1 MALPSPDE
9 VKTWGGKVIVDRSGL
24 PIGTVTQVYTDDD
37 TGLPE
42 WATIRLGE
50 ATIFLPLLG
59 AVEQDGQVRVTVRRD
74 DVAKAPAVLD
84 RDHISPDEEVRL
96 YRYYGIPYTPR
107 PSGNVLPTG
116 EGPHRGPGAAA
127 AVERFATARP
137 VRVALAA
144 LAGAAAAP
152 RPPSRCSACAAD
164 AHAGRPGPRRSSTG
178 AAFNTPAAREAKAA
192 GQGGTAGGGS
202 RVSRGRDRSGPGRP
216 LGDVEAMTAAD
227 RSLVRLRGSRT
238 TGGRA
243 TGRRRPRALRTLRGC
258 S

>member
-1 MALPSPDE
+1 MIWVLPLEQTAAKKERAAMALPSPDE
-9 VKTWGGKVIVDRSGL
+9 VKTWGGKVIVDRAGL

-50 ATIFLPLLG
+50 AAIFLPLLG

-84 RDHISPDEEVRL
+84 RDHITPDEEVRL

-116 EGPHRGPGAAA
+116 EGPPPPAGAVA
-127 AVERFATARP
+127 AVERFASAQP

-144 LAGAAAAP
+144 LAGASAALVTVAVALLGLRRRRARRATRTSP
-152 RPPSRCSACAAD
+152 KARIAAV
-164 AHAGRPGPRRSSTG
+164 RTRRSAT
-178 AAFNTPAAREAKAA
+178 
-192 GQGGTAGGGS
+192 S
-202 RVSRGRDRSGPGRP
+202 RR
-216 LGDVEAMTAAD
+216 
-227 RSLVRLRGSRT
+227 
-238 TGGRA
+238 
-243 TGRRRPRALRTLRGC
+243 
-258 S
+258 